1 MKKLD
6 LKIEKLCNKLEYIV
20 KYANDI
26 SVIKR
31 WNFYWTNSSYTV
43 SSNSLCGDIFSITF
57 LADKHAYCIKVD
69 YDNSSDNSDILID
82 EDNENAKKLMEI
94 VKDKYENLQDK
105 EKIEKI
111 DESLEIIDRINDRIF
126 KED

>member
-1 MKKLD
+1 MNEVD

-20 KYANDI
+20 KYGNNITINKECAFWGNNI
-26 SVIKR
+26 
-31 WNFYWTNSSYTV
+31 YTV
-43 SSNSLCGDIFSITF
+43 SSNALCDDIFTITF
-57 LADKHAYCIKVD
+57 VADRRAYFIKAD
-69 YDNSSDNSDILID
+69 FNDSSNDLGIAVNMN
-82 EDNENAKKLMEI
+82 NENAKKLMEI

-126 KED
+126 KEV